1 MEAFAIGHDLARGR
15 SRFFRNKPA
24 TDSTIEGPTADAMI
38 RGEATVALD
47 DEESPVGFG
56 DGLPEQTPDDDGPT
70 FLEVVA
76 GLTDETAEADDDPT
90 VPVSAPP
97 ADTRRTRRATRREP
111 VAA

>member
-1 MEAFAIGHDLARGR
+1 
-15 SRFFRNKPA
+15 
-24 TDSTIEGPTADAMI
+24 MI

-47 DEESPVGFG
+47 DDEIPVGFG
-56 DGLPEQTPDDDGPT
+56 DGLPERAPDEEGPT

-76 GLTDETAEADDDPT
+76 GLADETAEAGDEPEPA

-97 ADTRRTRRATRREP
+97 ADTRRTRRTTRREP